1 MTLYGRC
8 VCGVCHYT
16 LKMASLP
23 VAYACHCLDCQTASG
38 SAFTLQSITPS
49 SGFSLTGE
57 TIDWPHPNARGK
69 SVTHR
74 FCATCKTRLFSTNE
88 ERPGILILRMGTLEN
103 SSVIVPAV
111 HMWLKRMQPWIGLPA
126 GTETY
131 LESVPV
137 ERMQIMFAPNF
148 ASVHD

>member
-1 MTLYGRC
+1 
-8 VCGVCHYT
+8 
-16 LKMASLP
+16 
-23 VAYACHCLDCQTASG
+23 
-38 SAFTLQSITPS
+38 
-49 SGFSLTGE
+49 
-57 TIDWPHPNARGK
+57 
-69 SVTHR
+69 
-74 FCATCKTRLFSTNE
+74 
-88 ERPGILILRMGTLEN
+88 MGTLEN